1 MLENSPGAEVRV
13 LLAVMKESVPWSGLG
28 RPLSKDSLQIA
39 LWVNKTRFRPCE
51 YRTQYHQ
58 DDN

>member
-1 MLENSPGAEVRV
+1 MLEVSPGDEV

-28 RPLSKDSLQIA
+28 RPLSKDALQIA
-39 LWVNKTRFRPCE
+39 LWENKTQFRPCA
-51 YRTQYHQ
+51 YRTQYWYHQ